1 ARLLRGGVEIFAQ
14 RSRVIR
20 EGRDDSARGRR
31 QMFAHLVRVARES
44 AKRFVE
50 RGGEPLMQSVG
61 VVCVTRGGVLCGRLQ
76 PLAYLFG
83 ISGQGSERLA
93 DSGSQTRLHGF
104 GMAGKDCRRMGAS
117 RFQGGGNLWGE

>member
-1 ARLLRGGVEIFAQ
+1 
-14 RSRVIR
+14 
-20 EGRDDSARGRR
+20 
-31 QMFAHLVRVARES
+31 MFAHLIRVARES

-50 RGGEPLMQSVG
+50 RGGEPLMQSFG

-93 DSGSQTRLHGF
+93 DSGSETRLHCF
-104 GMAGKDCRRMGAS
+104 GMAGKDCRPMGRS
-117 RFQGGGNLWGE
+117 PFPRGGNSRGWA